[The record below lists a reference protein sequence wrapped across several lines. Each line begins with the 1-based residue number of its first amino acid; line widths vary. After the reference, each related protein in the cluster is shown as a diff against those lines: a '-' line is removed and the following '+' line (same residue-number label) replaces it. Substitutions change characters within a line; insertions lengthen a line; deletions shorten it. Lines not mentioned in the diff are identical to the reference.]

1 MGNVGHNT
9 STEGG
14 EVVTDP
20 AKRFTVGQY
29 CEALIC
35 ALLVRKKSHL
45 RFDDAETTHALGNL
59 IAKLRADAKE
69 AERAGDTG
77 LTYDLFVLLNQI
89 SPNPNTGAYDGF
101 WSALRDL
108 QPAYAE
114 VRNPYYLA
122 LEFKGTPSIAETA
135 VKELP
140 ERWRKIVTQS
150 AEMLSK
156 AA

>member
-1 MGNVGHNT
+1 MGNVDRNT
-9 STEGG
+9 STGG
-14 EVVTDP
+14 GDVTTNP
-20 AKRFTVGQY
+20 AQRFTVGRY

-35 ALLVRKKSHL
+35 ALLVLRKSQ
-45 RFDDAETTHALGNL
+45 
-59 IAKLRADAKE
+59 LRAEARE
-69 AERAGDTG
+69 AERVGDTG

-122 LEFKGTPSIAETA
+122 LEFKGAPSIAETA

-140 ERWRKIVTQS
+140 ERWKKIVTKS
-150 AEMLSK
+150 AEMLSE
-156 AA
+156 AV

>member
-1 MGNVGHNT
+1 MATN
-9 STEGG
+9 
-14 EVVTDP
+14 P
-20 AKRFTVGQY
+20 AQRFTVGRY

-35 ALLVRKKSHL
+35 ALLVRRKSHL
-45 RFDDAETTHALGNL
+45 RFDDAKTTRALGDL
-59 IAKLRADAKE
+59 IDQLRAEARE
-69 AERAGDTG
+69 AERVGDAG

-140 ERWRKIVTQS
+140 ERWKKIVTQS